1 MSIGRILNSIAESV
15 SGGIASIEG
24 QKMTWRWCFF
34 FIFIQ
39 GLLLFAFIT
48 MNRIASPNYIN
59 AMNWRM
65 IKTALGT
72 LFVLISPFGVLS
84 LYASVAFWITAK
96 STYLSE
102 LLLKNRKR
110 HPIAT
115 YPSMFL
121 VWKELRNDVFLLRL
135 GDRS

>member
-1 MSIGRILNSIAESV
+1 
-15 SGGIASIEG
+15 
-24 QKMTWRWCFF
+24 
-34 FIFIQ
+34 
-39 GLLLFAFIT
+39 
-48 MNRIASPNYIN
+48 
-59 AMNWRM
+59 MNWRM

>member
-1 MSIGRILNSIAESV
+1 MNIGRILNSIAESV

-24 QKMTWRWCFF
+24 QKMTRRWCFF
-34 FIFIQ
+34 YIFIQ
-39 GLLLFAFIT
+39 GLLLFAFIAT
-48 MNRIASPNYIN
+48 NRMAPPNYIN

-102 LLLKNRKR
+102 LLLQNRKQ

>member
-1 MSIGRILNSIAESV
+1 VSIGRTLNSIAESV

-24 QKMTWRWCFF
+24 QRMTRRWCFF
-34 FIFIQ
+34 FILIQ
-39 GLLLFAFIT
+39 GLLLFAFIA
-48 MNRIASPNYIN
+48 MNRMAPPNYIN
-59 AMNWRM
+59 TVNWRM
-65 IKTALGT
+65 ITTSLGI
-72 LFVLISPFGVLS
+72 LFVVISPFGVLS

-102 LLLKNRKR
+102 LLLQNRKR

-121 VWKELRNDVFLLRL
+121 VWKELRNDVFSPRS